1 MSYVFYNPNPDGKMV
16 GDCVIRALTLAM
28 GLDWEEVYVDLS
40 MQGFAMHDMPNSNSV
55 WGEYLKL
62 NGFTRHV
69 IPDTCPDCYSI
80 QQFCIDHPEGVFVA
94 ATGSHVVAIVD
105 GNYYDTGDSGREV
118 PVYYWQKET

>member
-69 IPDTCPDCYSI
+69 IPDTCPNCYSI
-80 QQFCIDHPEGVFVA
+80 KQFSLDHHTGTYVT
-94 ATGSHVVAIVD
+94 ATGSHVVAVID
-105 GNYYDTGDSGREV
+105 GDYYDTGDSGNEV
-118 PVYYWQKET
+118 PVYYWRKEI